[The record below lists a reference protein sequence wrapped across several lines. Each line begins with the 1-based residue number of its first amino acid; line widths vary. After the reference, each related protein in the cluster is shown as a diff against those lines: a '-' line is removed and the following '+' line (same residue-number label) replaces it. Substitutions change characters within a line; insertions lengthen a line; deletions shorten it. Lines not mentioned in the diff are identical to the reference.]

1 MTDDDLCQMVEH
13 VNVLLKSH
21 TEQQSVVLLGLH
33 NERSEDNADN
43 ADSEAGMDNHRQHQW
58 SRVVATMQEDGL
70 HCAQTQALCW
80 LLECMGVDT
89 IATTGAGGKV
99 QGVRPEWVSASFLVA
114 HVVTKNVVLR
124 NVQIN

>member
-1 MTDDDLCQMVEH
+1 
-13 VNVLLKSH
+13 
-21 TEQQSVVLLGLH
+21 
-33 NERSEDNADN
+33 
-43 ADSEAGMDNHRQHQW
+43 
-58 SRVVATMQEDGL
+58 MQEDGL

-89 IATTGAGGKV
+89 VTTPTTTAAAGAGGKV

-124 NVQIN
+124 NVQID